1 MTTNGTGV
9 WRYMNIIKSSMSFP
23 RALLSHLTA
32 LRRLLSMENPLQ
44 KYPEKTQA
52 WYKQL
57 EKIATD
63 LLEEQENPL
72 TAKLDIERH
81 FVKLRKHL
89 RNEK

>member
-9 WRYMNIIKSSMSFP
+9 WRYMSMNKSFMSYL

-32 LRRLLSMENPLQ
+32 LRRLLSMENLLQ
-44 KYPEKTQA
+44 KSPEKTQA
-52 WYKQL
+52 WYRQL

-63 LLEEQENPL
+63 LLLEQENPL
-72 TAKLDIERH
+72 TARLEIEKH
-81 FVKLRKHL
+81 FIKLRKHL